1 MGTLPP
7 HDVRELRA
15 LVAKLKQTAAD
26 LDTLS
31 KDLENI
37 CRIATETAANF
48 KAVSSATPPVQRRRN
63 EAAGSSVWRA
73 EVSVIRQSVIAFARL
88 LQRFGMVAGTTTRNL
103 RVVKTRDWSSGRQVR
118 SSFCAMPH
126 GARSR

>member
-1 MGTLPP
+1 MGTLTP

-48 KAVSSATPPVQRRRN
+48 KAVSSAPYNAVATRRLARRL
-63 EAAGSSVWRA
+63 AA
-73 EVSVIRQSVIAFARL
+73 L
-88 LQRFGMVAGTTTRNL
+88 
-103 RVVKTRDWSSGRQVR
+103 K
-118 SSFCAMPH
+118 
-126 GARSR
+126 SR

>member
-1 MGTLPP
+1 MGTLTP

-48 KAVSSATPPVQRRRN
+48 KAVSSAPLQRRRN
-63 EAAGSSVWRA
+63 EAARSSSGRA
-73 EVSVIRQSVIAFARL
+73 EVSVIRH
-88 LQRFGMVAGTTTRNL
+88 
-103 RVVKTRDWSSGRQVR
+103 
-118 SSFCAMPH
+118 P
-126 GARSR
+126 